1 MCGKRISGG
10 LNEWSST
17 ACESSSVGLICARVA
32 YDGLKQDKFGT
43 EVLKSP
49 KDINKTVHII
59 LEFGVNFMN
68 SSNKTDLFFN
78 YDLFV

>member
-1 MCGKRISGG
+1 
-10 LNEWSST
+10 
-17 ACESSSVGLICARVA
+17 VA